1 MQPDASCPSA
11 VGVVGVM
18 QAAEFMGSDPF
29 MAALGVR
36 ISLIAYP
43 VVAVQQVCWSCNS
56 IPPGL
61 LLQLVPLRP
70 ASTQAC
76 LNSGLPQLR
85 PASTS
90 AG

>member
-1 MQPDASCPSA
+1 MQPDATCPSA
-11 VGVVGVM
+11 VGVVGV

-61 LLQLVPLRP
+61 LLQLV
-70 ASTQAC
+70 
-76 LNSGLPQLR
+76 QLR

-90 AG
+90 DA